1 MNAEELIPSG
11 LLEAYVLG
19 EGTGEERAFVERMAR
34 EHAEVKAELEAI
46 ERALE
51 AHAFATAVQPPDR
64 VRAAV
69 LQRIAP
75 TPAAGE
81 GRVIPLAP
89 ERPVQRSNFWA
100 AAAVVALLASAVA
113 NFFLYGELRQVR
125 GRLASIEQ
133 EREVLAQELQVQKA
147 SYQRSSDD
155 LAVLMDPALQ
165 LVTLNGMGEAKEAK
179 ARIYWDPKTRTVH
192 MGPATLPPAPKGK
205 QYQLWA
211 IVDGQPVDA
220 GMMPLVDDGAKVH
233 RMKDIGPAQA
243 FAVTLEQEGG
253 VASPTLEAMVLMG
266 TTGTS
271 S

>member
-34 EHAEVKAELEAI
+34 EHAAVKAELEAI
-46 ERALE
+46 EKALE
-51 AHAFATAVQPPDR
+51 AHAFATAVQPPER

-69 LQRIAP
+69 MKQVGAP
-75 TPAAGE
+75 SDTSGA
-81 GRVIPLAP
+81 RVLPLAP
-89 ERPVQRSNFWA
+89 EPAPQRFNLWA

-133 EREVLAQELQVQKA
+133 EREILAQELQVQKA
-147 SYQRSSDD
+147 SYQRSESDM
-155 LAVLMDPALQ
+155 AVLMDPALRM
-165 LVTLNGMGEAKEAK
+165 VALNGMGEAKDAK
-179 ARIYWDPKTRTVH
+179 ARIYWDPVARTVH
-192 MGPATLPPAPKGK
+192 MGPATLPPAPEGK

-211 IVDGQPVDA
+211 IVDGKPVDA

-243 FAVTLEQEGG
+243 FAVTLENVGG
-253 VASPTLEAMVLMG
+253 VASPTMEAMVLMG
-266 TTGTS
+266 ATEAS